1 MEIVID
7 KSYLQGAPGEEVR
20 RLCEENTVL
29 FTETLLYEML
39 TTDESSR
46 RKCFAKLPQRDDPVL
61 LMPRTGPLFRY
72 EIEKQ
77 RAASPIVDHRV
88 AFSFCFNPRLGGLT
102 FQHSAHE
109 VATLDQ
115 WRCDVES
122 EVARFHEVAT
132 GVSAWCPSL
141 KTASEKARRVGCED
155 LKKQA
160 CADIEVVRMIY
171 QSISPDGFPCASLLD
186 PSWALFRWVQSHIL
200 FGLDYLGRY
209 GFADLPN
216 MPKRVEHDIHDI
228 DYVIFGALCGALATK
243 DADIANNFLLS
254 CPDGKLLS

>member
-7 KSYLQGAPGEEVR
+7 KSYLQGTPGEEVR
-20 RLCEENTVL
+20 RLCEEHTVL
-29 FTETLLYEML
+29 FTETLLYELL
-39 TTDESSR
+39 TTDEPSR
-46 RKCFAKLPQRDDPVL
+46 RKCFAKLPQRDNPVL

-88 AFSFCFNPRLGGLT
+88 AFSFRFNPRLGSRT

-109 VATLDQ
+109 VATLEQ
-115 WRCDVES
+115 WRGDVES
-122 EVARFHEVAT
+122 EVLRFRET
-132 GVSAWCPSL
+132 GVGVAAWCPSL
-141 KTASEKARRVGCED
+141 KTVFGQALKVECEG
-155 LKKQA
+155 LKKKA

-171 QSISPDGFPCASLLD
+171 RSIRPDGFPCASLLD

-200 FGLDYLGRY
+200 FALDYLGRY
-209 GFADLPN
+209 GFSELPN
-216 MPKRVEHDIHDI
+216 IPKRVEHDIHDI
-228 DYVIFGALCGALATK
+228 DYVTFGALCGALATK
-243 DADIANNFLLS
+243 DADIANNFSLS